1 MGYSRIHVK
10 IQSYL
15 FKRKKKEKEKR
26 HKTIRRLM
34 SHMPQLYNAPLVR
47 SLKFFHLSHPFKTYI
62 YSKLKQ

>member
-10 IQSYL
+10 I
-15 FKRKKKEKEKR
+15 KKEKKKKKRKERR

-47 SLKFFHLSHPFKTYI
+47 SLKFFHFSLSFKTYI